1 MSHKSGGQKVLYI
14 YFAGMNLLTF
24 LLFGLDKY
32 QAVRHRFRISERVL
46 LGTSALGGA
55 LGGLFGM
62 LLFHHKTKKAKFRI
76 WIPSLLAAYLV
87 FLLLFVGF
95 RYRARPEAFKS
106 LQSDSDISVNYVTNN
121 LILMTPQQPKA
132 GIIFYPG
139 ALVQFEAYGPLMR
152 KCAKRGYA
160 CVIVRMPLNL
170 AFLNGDAAVKIRN
183 YYTGVPH
190 WFIAGHSL
198 GGVIAAACVGSHPAD
213 FDGLI
218 LLASYSVKDLRDSGM
233 GVLSVYGSR
242 DGVLNMEKYH
252 KYKRNLPGNTKE
264 YIIEG
269 GNHAFFGDYGSQA
282 GDMEALISREEQ
294 MEQTAI
300 QMDMFIEQTV
310 ERLAQTG
317 E

>member
-1 MSHKSGGQKVLYI
+1 LLYI
-14 YFAGMNLLTF
+14 YFIGINLLTF

-32 QAVRHRFRISERVL
+32 QAVRHGFRVPERVL

-55 LGGLFGM
+55 LGGLLGM

-76 WIPSLLAAYLV
+76 WIPSLLAAYFV
-87 FLLLFVGF
+87 FLLIFVGF

-106 LQSDSDISVNYVTNN
+106 LQSDKDISVSYVTNN
-121 LILMTPQQPKA
+121 LIMMTPQQPKA
-132 GIIFYPG
+132 GIILYPG

-160 CVIVRMPLNL
+160 CAIVRMPLNL
-170 AFLNGDAAVKIRN
+170 AFLNGDAAVKIKN
-183 YYTGVPH
+183 YFTGVPH

-198 GGVIAAACVGSHPAD
+198 GGVIAASCAGSHPEG
-213 FDGLI
+213 FDGVI
-218 LLASYSVKDLRDSGM
+218 MLASYSVKDLRNSSL

-252 KYKRNLPGNTKE
+252 KYKSNLPASMKE

-282 GDMEALISREEQ
+282 GDLEALISREEQ

-310 ERLAQTG
+310 EQLAHTG